1 APTRNKIIT
10 TPEPGAAT
18 GARAA
23 RATPERIAL
32 GPGPRPG
39 VGHTLVARSASTR
52 TRDDARRVTT
62 VTNVFASNPGGTAPA
77 YPQDAPA
84 PATAARGGHQPS
96 LFCPGPPTRLRA
108 VIATYPPPLRPAP
121 RPTPLL

>member
-1 APTRNKIIT
+1 
-10 TPEPGAAT
+10 G
-18 GARAA
+18 GGAA
-23 RATPERIAL
+23 RATRERIAL

-62 VTNVFASNPGGTAPA
+62 VTNVFASNHGGTAPA

-84 PATAARGGHQPS
+84 PATAARGGHEQVV
-96 LFCPGPPTRLRA
+96 FCQDPQTGLRA
-108 VIATYPPPLRPAP
+108 IIAIYSTALGPALGGTRFFPYPTHAPPPPDL
-121 RPTPLL
+121 PT